1 MDVEVQGCLDIVFS
15 LYRKKMEKG
24 SEGLPMKKLK
34 VETLYG
40 FAIAMVI
47 LMLGIVL
54 STGTQQVL
62 SFPSSKLID
71 LVQIGRCR

>member
-40 FAIAMVI
+40 FAIAIMCKI
-47 LMLGIVL
+47 AKRKDTINPFI
-54 STGTQQVL
+54 T
-62 SFPSSKLID
+62 
-71 LVQIGRCR
+71 